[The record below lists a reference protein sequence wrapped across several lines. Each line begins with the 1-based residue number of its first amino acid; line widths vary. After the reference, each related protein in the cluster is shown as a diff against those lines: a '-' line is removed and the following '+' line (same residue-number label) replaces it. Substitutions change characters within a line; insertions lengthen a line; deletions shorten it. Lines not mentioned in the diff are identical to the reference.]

1 MCTIYG
7 VLLHQTVIKSGYW
20 QFTVFCQEFV
30 VAIYAVLCGEK
41 FSQKMCLWRKMDKYH
56 VCKWMGLDWIGMVSG
71 WGEV

>member
-41 FSQKMCLWRKMDKYH
+41 FSQKMWSVEKNGQISCMQVDGI
-56 VCKWMGLDWIGMVSG
+56 GLDWDGIRVG
-71 WGEV
+71 